1 MDMERK
7 KIIYARL
14 ARGLL
19 MVTIFLALVA
29 LALAIYGRSA
39 PFDGWGFRWFP
50 IAVVFPYSAMG
61 ILVLARHP
69 GHAVGWIML
78 AGSFFSA
85 LQGLLFEY
93 MLYGLVLF
101 PGRLPGAETVAW
113 ILNSYWVWLLMLVVL
128 LLVVFPDGRLP
139 SPRWRY
145 FIYASYAGATAGVAG
160 LSFGPGPLT
169 SSFAALDNPY
179 ALEGLAFPLAQVA
192 YFYVIGFFAL
202 AYGISVVG
210 LVSRIRRS
218 QGQRRQQFK
227 WFAYAAVLLLLATP
241 FSGWEIKFLEFIHM
255 VAILLLPVA
264 IAIAILR
271 HNLYDIDLLIRRTL
285 VYSLLSAILVSVY
298 FGTVVLAQNVIQG
311 VTGQAGQSPL
321 AVVASTLVIAALFT
335 PLRRRIQDLIDRRFF
350 RSKYDTDQIL
360 QAFSGAVRDEVDLEQ
375 LQDHL
380 VSVVD
385 ETMQPEVVSLWL
397 QEEDNPSSA
406 GPNPR

>member
-1 MDMERK
+1 MERK

-14 ARGLL
+14 AWGLWT
-19 MVTIFLALVA
+19 VTIFLALVA

-39 PFDGWGFRWFP
+39 PFEGWGFRGFP
-50 IAVVFPYSAMG
+50 IVFIIPYSAMG

-78 AGSFFSA
+78 AESFFSA

-93 MLYGLVLF
+93 MLFGLVLF

-113 ILNSYWVWLLMLVVL
+113 ILNSYWVWMLMLLVL

-145 FIYASYAGATAGVAG
+145 FIYASFVGAIAAVTGIS
-160 LSFGPGPLT
+160 LSPGPLT

-179 ALEGLAFPLAQVA
+179 ALEGLAFPLTQVA
-192 YFYVIGFFAL
+192 YIYVFGFFFL
-202 AYGISVVG
+202 AFGISVAG
-210 LVSRIRRS
+210 LVSRMRRS
-218 QGQRRQQFK
+218 EGQQRQQFK
-227 WFAYAAVLLLLATP
+227 WFGYAAVLLLLLTP
-241 FSGWEIKFLEFIHM
+241 ISGLDIKFLEFIHM
-255 VAILLLPVA
+255 VAILFLPVA

-285 VYSLLSAILVSVY
+285 VYSLVSAILVLVY
-298 FGTVVLAQNVIQG
+298 FGTVVLAQNVISRF
-311 VTGQAGQSPL
+311 TGQAGQSPL
-321 AVVASTLVIAALFT
+321 AVVVSTLVIAALFT
-335 PLRRRIQDLIDRRFF
+335 PLRRRIQDFIDRRFY

-360 QAFSGAVRDEVDLEQ
+360 QAFSGAVRDEVDLDE

-385 ETMQPEVVSLWL
+385 ETMQPEKVSLWL
-397 QEEDNPSSA
+397 QEEE
-406 GPNPR
+406 GPTSEGSTPR